1 MEEKSNVSRFTVSL
15 STEGNNA
22 LNAIMTLTNRNP
34 NREKSNVIDEAIQF
48 YFSYLSGQLNMDY
61 VCGIYGRQVEALVQ
75 RATDR
80 ISSQLFKQAVET
92 NMLTRIVAF
101 EYELSK
107 DEYDKMRSKAVAAVV
122 HLPRPSRK
130 VIGVV
135 CFLRIS
141 SRFISASFSE
151 RRACSLSNSI
161 FASEMDS
168 VNVFS

>member
-1 MEEKSNVSRFTVSL
+1 M
-15 STEGNNA
+15 A
-22 LNAIMTLTNRNP
+22 LTNRNP

-61 VCGIYGRQVEALVQ
+61 VCGIYGRQVEAIVH

-107 DEYDKMRSKAVAAVV
+107 DEYDKMRSKAVAAVK
-122 HLPRPSRK
+122 RST
-130 VIGVV
+130 G
-135 CFLRIS
+135 RIS
-141 SRFISASFSE
+141 LFDTMQDSE
-151 RRACSLSNSI
+151 
-161 FASEMDS
+161 E
-168 VNVFS
+168 

>member
-1 MEEKSNVSRFTVSL
+1 MPFSPSPNSSQPKGTQMEEKSNVSRFTVSL

-107 DEYDKMRSKAVAAVV
+107 DEYDLSLIHISEPTRRS
-122 HLPRPSRK
+122 
-130 VIGVV
+130 
-135 CFLRIS
+135 
-141 SRFISASFSE
+141 
-151 RRACSLSNSI
+151 
-161 FASEMDS
+161 
-168 VNVFS
+168 

>member
-15 STEGNNA
+15 STQGNNA
-22 LNAIMTLTNRNP
+22 LNAIITLTNRNP
-34 NREKSNVIDEAIQF
+34 NREKSNAIDEAIQF

-101 EYELSK
+101 E
-107 DEYDKMRSKAVAAVV
+107 
-122 HLPRPSRK
+122 
-130 VIGVV
+130 
-135 CFLRIS
+135 
-141 SRFISASFSE
+141 
-151 RRACSLSNSI
+151 
-161 FASEMDS
+161 
-168 VNVFS
+168 

>member
-101 EYELSK
+101 EYKLSK
-107 DEYDKMRSKAVAAVV
+107 DEYDKMQQSCC
-122 HLPRPSRK
+122 SRK
-130 VIGVV
+130 T
-135 CFLRIS
+135 FHRPH
-141 SRFISASFSE
+141 FSV
-151 RRACSLSNSI
+151 RYNAGQRGI
-161 FASEMDS
+161 KP
-168 VNVFS
+168 